1 MIYLKVLP
9 LRINSQINN
18 LKNNIIMK
26 KEFYVTPELM
36 EFEISTEGVLCQ
48 SPGAGAGD
56 LGENEWAQN

>member
-1 MIYLKVLP
+1 
-9 LRINSQINN
+9 
-18 LKNNIIMK
+18 MK